1 MRFHVLTLF
10 PEAFDGPVQHSML
23 GRAVQRDLLSVQ
35 ITDIR
40 SYTHDAHGTADDY
53 QFGGG
58 HGMVLKPEPIF
69 EAAEA
74 ALVAY
79 PLKERAAVPV
89 ILLSPQ
95 GRMLNQE
102 MVLELAHAPG
112 LVLICGHYAGVD
124 ERVRSHLAT
133 HDISIGDYVLT
144 GGELA
149 AMVVID
155 AVSRFIP
162 EVVGSAENVQEDSIT
177 SGLLQHP
184 LYTRPAEFRGMEAPE
199 ILRSG
204 NHAQIDRW
212 RRQES
217 LRRTLA
223 RRPDLLEA
231 TDLTAADREYLAG
244 LGYGSGSGSNSNSGP
259 DYSPNAA
266 PPPAQPAG

>member
-10 PEAFDGPVQHSML
+10 PEAFEGPVRHSML
-23 GRAVQRDLLSVQ
+23 GRAIQRGLISVQ

-69 EAAEA
+69 EAVEDSLSPYDP
-74 ALVAY
+74 ALRSSIPTV
-79 PLKERAAVPV
+79 
-89 ILLSPQ
+89 LLSPQ
-95 GRMLNQE
+95 GRKLDQAL
-102 MVLELAHAPG
+102 VLELAGAPA
-112 LVLICGHYAGVD
+112 LALICGHYAGVD
-124 ERVRSHLAT
+124 ERVRTHLAT
-133 HDISIGDYVLT
+133 HDVSIGDYVLT

-155 AVSRFIP
+155 AVSRFVP
-162 EVVGSAENVQEDSIT
+162 DVVGSSENVQEDSIT

-184 LYTRPAEFRGMEAPE
+184 LYTRPAEFRGIEVPE

-204 NHAQIDRW
+204 HHGEIDRW

-217 LRRTLA
+217 LRRTLEH
-223 RRPDLLEA
+223 RPDLLESA
-231 TDLTAADREYLAG
+231 DLTEADHLYLDG
-244 LGYGSGSGSNSNSGP
+244 LGYEVK
-259 DYSPNAA
+259 
-266 PPPAQPAG
+266 PPAANPPARQGSKS

>member
-1 MRFHVLTLF
+1 MQFHVLTLF
-10 PEAFDGPVQHSML
+10 PEAFEGPVRHSLL
-23 GRAVQRDLLSVQ
+23 GRAIQKGLLSVQ

-40 SYTHDAHGTADDY
+40 SYTRDAHGTADDY

-69 EAAEA
+69 D
-74 ALVAY
+74 
-79 PLKERAAVPV
+79 AVEDTLRPYCPAV
-89 ILLSPQ
+89 QGSLPIVLLSPQ
-95 GRMLNQE
+95 GKKLDQDL
-102 MVLELAHAPG
+102 VLELAAAPA

-124 ERVRSHLAT
+124 ERVRTHLAT

-155 AVSRFIP
+155 SVSRFTP
-162 EVVGSAENVQEDSIT
+162 GVVGSAENVQEDSIT

-184 LYTRPAEFRGMEAPE
+184 LFTRPAEFRGIPTPD

-204 NHAQIDRW
+204 NHAEIDSW

-217 LRRTLA
+217 LRRTLNH
-223 RRPDLLEA
+223 RPDLLEA
-231 TDLTAADREYLAG
+231 AELSSADLEFLAG
-244 LGYGSGSGSNSNSGP
+244 LGYRGTSSETDS
-259 DYSPNAA
+259 
-266 PPPAQPAG
+266 